1 MFTSTRAGELQV
13 KNRIVM
19 APMTRSRALD
29 GAVPGPLHVTHYVQ
43 RASAGL
49 LITEGTATS
58 PSGLGYSRTPG
69 LYSEAQVEGWRKVTD
84 AVHAAGGL
92 IVVQL
97 MHVGRIAHALNQ
109 PEGARIVAPSAVAA
123 KGAMWTDTQGMQQL
137 PVPEALTVEEIRAV
151 IAEFGQAARNARAA
165 GFDGVEL
172 HSANGYLPNQFLSPN
187 SNLRTDE
194 YGGSVERRG
203 RFVLEVF
210 EAMSAAWSNGRVGV
224 RISPGGAF
232 NDMHDPEP
240 LATYGWLT
248 KQLSERGAAYLHV
261 IRQEQFS
268 PAEAAFDVWSE
279 LRPLFHGAFMANG
292 GLDAATAQEL
302 LAKGGA
308 DLVSFG
314 RAYIANPDL
323 TARFRSD
330 WPLAAGD
337 PGTFYTPGEKGYNDY
352 PVYSVTGQ

>member
-1 MFTSTRAGELQV
+1 MFNCVRAGEIEFN
-13 KNRIVM
+13 NRIVM
-19 APMTRSRALD
+19 APMTRSRALG
-29 GAVPGPLHVTHYVQ
+29 GAVPGPLHVTHYAQ

-69 LYSEAQVEGWRKVTD
+69 IYSEEQVEGWRKVTD
-84 AVHAAGGL
+84 AVHGAGGR
-92 IVVQL
+92 IVIQL

-109 PEGARIVAPSAVAA
+109 PAGARIVATSAVAA
-123 KGAMWTDTQGMQQL
+123 QGAMWTDAQGMQPL
-137 PVPEALTVEEIRAV
+137 PVPEELTLDEIRGV
-151 IAEFGQAARNARAA
+151 IEEFAQAARNAREA

-194 YGGSVERRG
+194 YGGSLERRG
-203 RFVLEVF
+203 RFVLEVVD
-210 EAMSAAWSNGRVGV
+210 AMSAAWSSGRVGV

-240 LATYGWLT
+240 LYTYTWLT
-248 KQLSERGAAYLHV
+248 KQLSDRHLAYLHV

-268 PAEAAFDVWSE
+268 PAEAAFDVWRV
-279 LRPLFHGAFMANG
+279 LKPFFQGAFIANG
-292 GLDAATAQEL
+292 GLDAAAAREL
-302 LAKGGA
+302 LEKGGA

-314 RAYIANPDL
+314 REFIANPDL
-323 TARFRSD
+323 VERFKNG
-330 WPLAAGD
+330 WPLAAND
-337 PGTFYTPGEKGYNDY
+337 PATFYTPGEKGYNDY
-352 PVYSVTGQ
+352 PAYSATGQ